1 MTTIEV
7 EQFLPGEGVS
17 NPPNHI
23 NDHLCIRF
31 IRKKYI
37 CLLMFFFA
45 IMATAQAITLIIT
58 NMDKNILQ
66 QIDDTITSVNIT
78 QTVDS
83 LRNLFD
89 TNTNKTES

>member
-1 MTTIEV
+1 MTAIEI
-7 EQFLPGEGVS
+7 EQFLPGEGVPS
-17 NPPNHI
+17 LPSPI

-66 QIDDTITSVNIT
+66 HIDDTITSVNIT
-78 QTVDS
+78 QTVES
-83 LRNLFD
+83 FRNLFD